1 MTKFFALILSL
12 LSWTALAYEV
22 PDSCVQCLKDESKL
36 ESLAKIT
43 LPYKR
48 LQFLETKAQALYDSH
63 FILRRDLAPIARTLR
78 DGDSEPTHKEA
89 RAEIAE
95 IKKDFD
101 RLTILQKES
110 LIQEKKF
117 NFCLFNCSPVWKMEI
132 QDNIKNLQKLKTA
145 LFLKRPILANKFFE
159 KRLKDMDDAFA
170 DSDKLYDD
178 KTFEKDLK
186 DAAFDSIASITVK
199 LDEYGRYL
207 HDGQKPFNRAGNES
221 YITTYLDKAA
231 GRFPGLIEDVV
242 RSSEDNS
249 EGCYFANEYKKYSDS
264 KRRQEIAIDAG
275 ILIVPLMIGPLGL
288 EAGMAARLAVWGL
301 RANEVRKISAGA
313 AMIMEVGM
321 VAKDRHNITE
331 LEKECRRKE
340 TVLFDKAT
348 ASALTEME
356 ACREK
361 LGEELFL
368 SNLSLIPGG
377 LLPLKLLT
385 KPVAPFIAKTAASS
399 DEISLSLYQRGL
411 NDLKTGQAAVEFKT
425 QKNGVFTVMDLGDL
439 KSTADP
445 AMKKLPEEYWRY
457 VAGIY
462 NERLNLT
469 PKEIEGF
476 IESSLQM
483 SPRTKLIINTE
494 KSALGGD
501 KKIKGGVG
509 IVEAASPKDLLPFEK
524 ATGVRVQKKPNEKI
538 AEIVRLT
545 VGKEQNA
552 VELSQDLV
560 NQAVNLIRHDKE
572 ISRTFIFTSKVHS
585 RLYRR
590 MGIPADKIKTL
601 DDRDVMIELTR
612 EDLDKI
618 AKAKFGY

>member
-1 MTKFFALILSL
+1 MLVG
-12 LSWTALAYEV
+12 TALGYEV
-22 PDSCVQCLKDESKL
+22 PQSCVQCLQQESTL
-36 ESLAKIT
+36 SSIEKIT

-48 LQFLETKAQALYDSH
+48 LQFLETKAQGLYDSH
-63 FILRRDLAPIARTLR
+63 VLLKRDLAPLARTLR
-78 DGDSEPTHKEA
+78 DGESEPAYKEA
-89 RAEIAE
+89 RKEIAE

-101 RLTILQKES
+101 RLTVLQKET

-117 NFCLFNCSPVWKMEI
+117 NFCLTNCSPVWRTEI
-132 QDNIKNLQKLKTA
+132 QENIKRIQKLKTA
-145 LFLKRPILANKFFE
+145 LFLKRPLLANKFFE
-159 KRLKDMDDAFA
+159 KRLKDMDETFA
-170 DSDKLYDD
+170 ESDKVYDD
-178 KTFEKDLK
+178 KIFEKDLK
-186 DAAFDSIASITVK
+186 DAVFDSIASLDVK
-199 LDEYGRYL
+199 LEEYGRFLY
-207 HDGQKPFNRAGNES
+207 DGNKPLNRAGNEA
-221 YITTYLDKAA
+221 YISGYLEKAS
-231 GRFPGLIEDVV
+231 GRFPGMMEDIL
-242 RSSEDNS
+242 RTSEDDS
-249 EGCYFANEYKKYSDS
+249 TGCYFAGEYKKYSDT
-264 KRRQEIAIDAG
+264 KRKQDIAIDAG
-275 ILIVPLMIGPLGL
+275 ILIVPLVAGPLGL

-301 RANEVRKISAGA
+301 RANEVRKITAGA
-313 AMIMEVGM
+313 AMIFEVGL
-321 VAKDRHNITE
+321 VAKDRLNITE

-340 TVLFDKAT
+340 TVLFAKAT
-348 ASALTEME
+348 ASALQEME
-356 ACREK
+356 SCREK

-368 SNLSLIPGG
+368 SNLSLVPGG

-385 KPVAPFIAKTAASS
+385 KPVAPFMARTAASS
-399 DEISLSLYQRGL
+399 DEISLTLYQRGL

-439 KSTADP
+439 KSTNDP
-445 AMKKLPEEYWRY
+445 AMKKIPEDYWRY

-494 KSALGGD
+494 KSALNGD
-501 KKIKGGVG
+501 KRIKGGVG
-509 IVEAASPKDLLPFEK
+509 IVEAASPGDLLPFEK

-552 VELSQDLV
+552 VQLSEDLV
-560 NQAVNLIRHDKE
+560 NQAVNLIRNDKE
-572 ISRTFIFTSKVHS
+572 ISRTFIFTSKVHA

-590 MGIPADKIKTL
+590 MGIPAEKIKNL